1 MPTLNELIPERQH
14 RTLNRRGGQI
24 AVNLLALN
32 GGKPYID
39 ARLSRFPAESTL
51 AWGGSQSEVYKNKFP
66 PLTGSSYGNKTG
78 RRERAYN
85 VNHLARIIGKIN
97 QYVFAT
103 APQRDGIDEE
113 FARDVTLSQM
123 GINRYWR
130 RVSSM
135 MTAARWCW
143 VWVDAPEP
151 PVDEQGVPIVLSVA
165 QKREVGIRPYWS
177 IYTPNEV
184 VDWAMDGQGRLLWAL
199 TEHCE
204 YANADPEVEAT
215 ESRFRVLWER
225 GRVRKFILDDDGKAV
240 DRVVE
245 AANPPAMVPGVLVG
259 EIDDCPHWVDD
270 AELMQRA
277 ILDLSS
283 ANHEALYKQVYAQL
297 VMPEGSVD
305 AGKQALNNES
315 GSQVLDMIVGAAHPI
330 LETAEEKGISRYL
343 TPTAADLAILR
354 ADINN
359 VKTDLF
365 DFVGMSLKPD
375 SRQVES
381 AEAKAWDHL
390 DVAAFLRQQSQDL
403 QEAET
408 RLIALTR
415 EIDPAFNEYEPEYAD
430 DFEVGDFESEVKA
443 YIGLANLPMP
453 TEAGKE
459 ISLGALRKARARG
472 FLKLDDEAWEAL
484 EASFEGFEVEDLSG
498 LMPGNAAPVDG
509 GANDE

>member
-1 MPTLNELIPERQH
+1 MIPARLH
-14 RTLNRRGGQI
+14 RTLERRGGQI
-24 AVNLLALN
+24 AINLLALN

-51 AWGGSQSEVYKNKFP
+51 AWGGSQGETYKSKFP
-66 PLTGSSYGNKTG
+66 PLTGSSFGNKTG
-78 RRERAYN
+78 RRDRAYN
-85 VNHLARIIGKIN
+85 VNHIARIIGKIN
-97 QYVFAT
+97 QYVFAR
-103 APQRDGIDEE
+103 APERDGVDED

-130 RVSSM
+130 RVSSLM
-135 MTAARWCW
+135 SAARWCW
-143 VWVDAPEP
+143 VAVDAPEP
-151 PVDEQGVPIVLSVA
+151 PIDPATGQPLILSVA
-165 QKREVGIRPYWS
+165 QKRESGIRPYWS

-184 VDWAMDGQGRLLWAL
+184 VDWAFDGQGRLLWL
-199 TEHCE
+199 LSEHSE
-204 YANADPEVEAT
+204 YANGDPEAEAVEST
-215 ESRFRVLWER
+215 FRVLWEP
-225 GRVRKFILDDDGKAV
+225 GRVRKFILDDDGKEV
-240 DRVVE
+240 DSVVE
-245 AANPPAMVPGVLVG
+245 AANPPATVPFVLVG
-259 EIDDCPHWVDD
+259 EINDCPHWVDD

-297 VMPEGSVD
+297 VMAAS
-305 AGKQALNNES
+305 AAQNAAQALNVEV
-315 GSQVLDMIVGAAHPI
+315 SQAVDQIVGAAYPI
-330 LETAEEKGISRYL
+330 FEEADEKGISRYL
-343 TPTAADLAILR
+343 IPTAADLAILR

-359 VKTDLF
+359 VKSDLF

-408 RLIALTR
+408 RLIELTR
-415 EIDPAFNEYEPEYAD
+415 EVDPSFPEYAPEYAM
-430 DFEVGDFESEVKA
+430 DFDVGDFGEEVKA

-453 TEAGKE
+453 TEAGRE

-472 FLKLDDEAWEAL
+472 FLKLTDDEWEVL
-484 EASFEGFEVEDLSG
+484 EAGFDDFGVEDLSA
-498 LMPGNAAPVDG
+498 LMPGNA
-509 GANDE
+509 GAFAGAGTEI